1 MTSKIESIKVKGDI
15 IYGEQNNIRKGI
27 NQSKK
32 RDKSGSDARS
42 SIEMHK
48 LNTADPAN

>member
-1 MTSKIESIKVKGDI
+1 MENKTTSERESIKV
-15 IYGEQNNIRKGI
+15 
-27 NQSKK
+27 KK

-48 LNTADPAN
+48 LNTADPEN